1 MTNRTIYEFLDS
13 KAPFA
18 TAEEWDNVGL
28 LIGSPTDEVQRVVV
42 ALDVTHGALETAKAV
57 GADLLITHHP
67 VIFSPLRHVD
77 GLPLAL
83 ATAGVSVISAH
94 TNLDKAVDGVNDTLA
109 ARLHLTDV
117 HPTEDGMCR
126 IGKLPE
132 PTDAA
137 TFANTVGMQLDAAVR
152 TNGGETVETVAVCG
166 GSGGDF
172 LAALADETDAFVT
185 GEMRHHE
192 WLNAN
197 ARGITVIEAGHY
209 ATEVPVV
216 DTLCR
221 WLQEAFPTLEVTA
234 YYDESPYITI

>member
-1 MTNRTIYEFLDS
+1 MTNNTIRDFLDS

-28 LIGSPTDEVQRVVV
+28 LIGNPTDEVNRIVV
-42 ALDVTHGALETAKAV
+42 ALDVTTGALETAKAV
-57 GADLLITHHP
+57 GANLIVSHHP
-67 VIFSPLRHVD
+67 IIFSPLRHID
-77 GLPLAL
+77 ALPLAL
-83 ATAGVSVISAH
+83 ATAGVSVIAAH
-94 TNLDKAVDGVNDTLA
+94 TNLDKAIGGVNDTLTA
-109 ARLHLTDV
+109 LLNLTDV

-137 TFANTVGMQLDAAVR
+137 TFAKRVGTILDTAIR
-152 TNGGETVETVAVCG
+152 SNGGQSIQTVAVCG

-172 LAALADETDAFVT
+172 LASLAGKADAFVT
-185 GEMRHHE
+185 GEVRHHE
-192 WLNAN
+192 WLDAN

-221 WLQEAFPTLEVTA
+221 WLQDAFPTLEVTA
-234 YYDESPYITI
+234 YYDESPYTTI